1 MGRLDPGGARQ
12 LAVWTL
18 AAWDWGL
25 GVASWPRGP
34 ARGPGAW
41 RDPRLGPGVRDSGP
55 RGAPARPS
63 GVRVLG
69 DRGTLTGGAGVRP
82 RADGRNG
89 RLGWMT
95 GHVYNIYGCTHIYI
109 YIYSCTHH
117 LARETT
123 GPALAGRTTPPG
135 TARGLHEASTKRAAG
150 AGGTRRYGSGG
161 VMVSVLGGPPRL
173 GKLDLARTTTPPG
186 VPWDSLSG
194 HRTTARTLRTQSGK
208 EGLWEVEGK
217 TSVVCWRPARFS
229 AFPAWKTASPS
240 AVAAGF
246 AFVAAPPPRTGAW
259 SQPPI
264 VLSPGRGAARLPRVP
279 WVLRSRR

>member
-1 MGRLDPGGARQ
+1 
-12 LAVWTL
+12 
-18 AAWDWGL
+18 
-25 GVASWPRGP
+25 
-34 ARGPGAW
+34 
-41 RDPRLGPGVRDSGP
+41 
-55 RGAPARPS
+55 
-63 GVRVLG
+63 
-69 DRGTLTGGAGVRP
+69 
-82 RADGRNG
+82 
-89 RLGWMT
+89 MT

-217 TSVVCWRPARFS
+217 TSDVCWRPARFS
-229 AFPAWKTASPS
+229 SFPAWKTASPS
-240 AVAAGF
+240 AVAAGS

-279 WVLRSRR
+279 WVLRSRRVRRRSAADGVRSPGRDPRSVPGAIRTVKSTDCPEALRSPARVPLPAGGCTSGAPKPGGPWPPALLGSVDRWPLAIADTRFPGGAAPR